1 MYISK
6 ILQMLTIY
14 DKSSSGKTNR
24 CKRFRNW
31 LYSALG
37 SHINPEA
44 AWLQNHIAR
53 CPRCRKRLI
62 SRGKVDLALSFIKSQ
77 PLNLSLLMRAN
88 EQAIGVLKH
97 SLREAPKADKLR
109 KVKPEPK
116 LVERLYK
123 HLQPVGNMA
132 ACAAILFMMKTG
144 IFSSMNDLQNKGQK
158 VIRQYY
164 VNRVGEDLTEEI
176 FPSDSEQHS
185 SINSI

>member
-6 ILQMLTIY
+6 IIQIFTIRG
-14 DKSSSGKTNR
+14 KSSSGKTNR
-24 CKRFRNW
+24 CKRFRTW

-44 AWLQNHIAR
+44 AWLQNHIAH

-62 SRGKVDLALSFIKSQ
+62 SRGKVDLAISFIKSQ
-77 PLNLSLLMRAN
+77 PLSIDLLMRAN

-97 SLREAPKADKLR
+97 SLRQAPKADKLR
-109 KVKPEPK
+109 QIRPEPK

-132 ACAAILFMMKTG
+132 ACIAILIMMKAS
-144 IFSSMNDLQNKGQK
+144 IFSSMNSVQARGQK

-164 VNRVGEDLTEEI
+164 TDRVGEDLTEEI
-176 FPSDSEQHS
+176 FPS
-185 SINSI
+185 NSGQQS